1 MHTAVGVEAK
11 VSIGKKVAV
20 SLAHG
25 VCDKP
30 CDESMS
36 WSGAYPRLCGAKLGS
51 VSNTN
56 RMEVA
61 HRDSLPLSQP
71 I

>member
-1 MHTAVGVEAK
+1 MHMSAGVEAK
-11 VSIGKKVAV
+11 VSVGRKAAG

-36 WSGAYPRLCGAKLGS
+36 WSGADPRLCGAELGC

-61 HRDSLPLSQP
+61 HSVSLPLSQL